1 MGFDPRP
8 RERLFAERLNYLF
21 QTVHPR
27 DRGPYTPAEVADAIN
42 RAAEEKVISGT
53 YVWQLRTGRK
63 DNPTYKHLVAL
74 SRFFGVPPAYFFDDD
89 DLPGGISARALAV
102 FGDDRAR
109 EVALRSAGL
118 SERSIKVILDM
129 IENARAL
136 ENLKEPEP
144 SADDGSSGAEPDVGE
159 PERER

>member
-8 RERLFAERLNYLF
+8 RERLIATRLDYLF
-21 QTVHPR
+21 RTVHPR

-42 RAAEEKVISGT
+42 KAAEEKVISGT

-74 SRFFGVPPAYFFDDD
+74 SRFFGVPPAYFFDDA
-89 DLPGGISARALAV
+89 DLPGGVSARALAA
-102 FGDDRAR
+102 FGDDKAR

-136 ENLKEPEP
+136 EKVKDPEP
-144 SADDGSSGAEPDVGE
+144 LTDDGSSAGE
-159 PERER
+159 PGAGGADRDN